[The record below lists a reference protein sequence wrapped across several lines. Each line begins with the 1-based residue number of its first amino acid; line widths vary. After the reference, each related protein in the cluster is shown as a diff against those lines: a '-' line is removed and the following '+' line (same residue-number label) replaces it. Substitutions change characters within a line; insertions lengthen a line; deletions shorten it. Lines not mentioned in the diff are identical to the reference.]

1 MNSLPRISIVTPVLN
16 AESTVVQTITSVLSQ
31 GYSDLEYI
39 IVDGGSTDRTLKRI
53 KPFRGRLKALISEP
67 DSGMYDALNKGFAL
81 ASGQILAYLNADDYY
96 LWGAL
101 RRVGRYFRD
110 HPEVDVV
117 YHEDI
122 VEIDGWLFPNVEQ
135 PHIDAGDLLR
145 RHILFQDGVFFSHRA
160 YRAVGPFNHRLRLA
174 GDWEMWMRLAC
185 RFPFRRLDGHV
196 SCFRIREGQLTSVR
210 GFYDRELEESRRAF
224 LARSSRG
231 ALRAAKLGWSWS
243 KTVRNLCRKLSVNR
257 RLFFPIPFADIP
269 PAKGRGSGPIDTPAV
284 CPFTGK
290 EADRLLFSS
299 MDTRFGDAG
308 IHHWFLTPTGDT
320 AVCHPPMGTD
330 SLRELYERNYSK
342 RRFEQALPVAEGR
355 SPYRGYVGQARF
367 IGGIA
372 RWVLPAPLRR
382 ILRVKW
388 GDSTASELLHLARR
402 HFSLTDGEVDFLDI
416 GSFEGH
422 LMEELRERTQWKLS
436 GIELNERAVLVSRQ
450 KGFEIWQARAEDA
463 VAAVPPGRQFDLIF
477 MGQTIEHLDEP
488 LLAIERLRQLLKSSG
503 ILVLSTPNLNS
514 WQIDLFGPTW
524 SHWHPPYHRHLF
536 SLNSLKRLG
545 AATDLTL
552 KRWRTFSYSYW
563 SAMSLQLNELGVAGA
578 VPHDIEVPEA
588 YRSRAESLTAWSKLL
603 WDWRGR
609 GDNLYVVYA
618 KKR

>member
-16 AESTVVQTITSVLSQ
+16 AETTVVQTITSVLSQ
-31 GYSDLEYI
+31 DYPDLEYI

-53 KPFRGRLKALISEP
+53 KPFRGQLKALISEP
-67 DSGMYDALNKGFAL
+67 DSGMYDALNKGFDL
-81 ASGQILAYLNADDYY
+81 ATGEILAYLNADDYY

-135 PHIDAGDLLR
+135 PHIDARDLLR
-145 RHILFQDGVFFSHRA
+145 GHILFQDGVFFSYRA
-160 YRAVGPFNHRLRLA
+160 FRAVGPFNHRLRLA

-185 RFPFRRLDGHV
+185 RFPFRRLAGHV

-224 LARSSRG
+224 VARSKG
-231 ALRAAKLGWSWS
+231 ALRAAKLGWARPNWL
-243 KTVRNLCRKLSVNR
+243 RNLYRRLFINR
-257 RLFFPIPFADIP
+257 RLFFPLPSAEIP
-269 PAKGRGSGPIDTPAV
+269 PARGRRSGPIDTPAV
-284 CPFTGK
+284 CPITEQ

-299 MDTRFGDAG
+299 MDTRFGDEG
-308 IHHWFLTPTGDT
+308 IHHWFLVPTEDT
-320 AVCHPPMGTD
+320 AVCHPPMKRE
-330 SLRELYERNYSK
+330 SLRKLYERNYSK
-342 RRFEQALPVAEGR
+342 RRFKEALPVAEGR
-355 SPYRGYVGQARF
+355 SPYKRYLGEARF
-367 IGGIA
+367 IRGIA
-372 RWVLPAPLRR
+372 KWVLPASLRR
-382 ILRVKW
+382 ILGVEW
-388 GDSTASELLHLARR
+388 GDSTASELLHLGRR
-402 HFSLTDGEVDFLDI
+402 HFSVTDGEVDFLDI

-422 LMEELRERTQWKLS
+422 LLEELRERTHWKLS
-436 GIELNERAVLVSRQ
+436 GIELNEKAVLISQR
-450 KGFEIWQARAEDA
+450 KGFEIWQARAEEA
-463 VAAVPPGRQFDLIF
+463 VTALPAGRQFDLIF

-488 LLAIERLRQLLKSSG
+488 LLAIESVRQLLKPSG

-552 KRWRTFSYSYW
+552 KRWRTFSYPYW